1 MGVVC
6 DFMKRSCSPRFC
18 LWKSEGRWASC
29 FCFRFFVFPFIW
41 WEKGEGTFRPQVT
54 HSCSL
59 HSRDNKSC
67 GKVKSGPVFSV
78 SDFEGRGG
86 GGTPTNPS
94 DHLPRTTFLPVSSD
108 FWVRSQSK
116 RKWEN
121 KTATTSS
128 EAKTCGKVTLETN
141 CEMVWRR
148 KWAKNNTKERVG
160 KVLLF
165 ATSPTFSPRQL
176 PTPHQFEKVT
186 RKSLSLNSISIF
198 FSHFEKNEWFCREC
212 FFSFW
217 FFPFPFF
224 SLLIFK
230 STPPP
235 FPCSL
240 WHSSFTYTTKPR
252 WFTAHGGW
260 GYER

>member
-1 MGVVC
+1 MFSKVLSLEKWGEVGELFLLPFFLFSFDVMG
-6 DFMKRSCSPRFC
+6 KRRGDIPP
-18 LWKSEGRWASC
+18 ASH
-29 FCFRFFVFPFIW
+29 PFL
-41 WEKGEGTFRPQVT
+41 Q
-54 HSCSL
+54 L
-59 HSRDNKSC
+59 NSRDNKSC

-108 FWVRSQSK
+108 FWVRSQPK

-198 FSHFEKNEWFCREC
+198 FLILRRMSGFAGNVSSPFG
-212 FFSFW
+212 S
-217 FFPFPFF
+217 FPFPFF
-224 SLLIFK
+224 PFWSSNQPRL
-230 STPPP
+230 P

-240 WHSSFTYTTKPR
+240 WHSSFTSPQNQSGSQHKM
-252 WFTAHGGW
+252 G